1 MELNLKD
8 YCREGILFNEQQNKG
23 DDAPKI
29 KHPYDINSEEYYE
42 YKLSGVVV
50 HVGTAE
56 YGHYYSYID
65 TKRS

>member
-8 YCREGILFNEQQNKG
+8 FTREGLEYIENHESNP
-23 DDAPKI
+23 DV
-29 KHPYDINSEEYYE
+29 KHPYEINDEKYYE
-42 YKLSGVVV
+42 YKLTGVTV